1 MFNMPVSISVHTLI
15 CACIVLCTCV
25 KLVGVA
31 LLYLVHIDIFMTS
44 SPAPLATEGHAR
56 KPKIREKL
64 YFARACTG
72 FESILHT
79 NSR

>member
-1 MFNMPVSISVHTLI
+1 MLALF
-15 CACIVLCTCV
+15 CARV
-25 KLVGVA
+25 KPVGVA

-64 YFARACTG
+64 HFARACTG

>member
-1 MFNMPVSISVHTLI
+1 MPVSISVHALI

-25 KLVGVA
+25 KPVGVA
-31 LLYLVHIDIFMTS
+31 LLYLVHIDIVMTS
-44 SPAPLATEGHAR
+44 SLAPLATEGHAR
-56 KPKIREKL
+56 KPKSCEKL
-64 YFARACTG
+64 HFARACTG

>member
-25 KLVGVA
+25 KPVGVA
-31 LLYLVHIDIFMTS
+31 LLYLVDINIFMTS

-64 YFARACTG
+64 PFARACTC